1 MRNWS
6 AQVAFTT
13 FVGLALANVSDAAP
27 WSDQP
32 AKLIVPFG
40 AGGNT
45 DLVARI
51 AAQQLSARLGQ
62 RFIVENKLGAAGAI
76 AAEFVAKAPPNGET
90 FFLGTTPQI
99 SILPLIS
106 KINYD
111 AQKDFDPVG
120 NIANNPFV
128 LGIHPSIPAKNLA
141 EFIAY
146 AKARPGQLNYG
157 SSGVGTT
164 GHLCAALL
172 LSRAGLTLT
181 HVPYKSGPQGVTDL
195 VAGQIQMYFG
205 TATDIVPHM
214 RTGKLTVLGV
224 SSEKRLGDLPDV
236 PSIAETY
243 PGFNLYSFN
252 GVFAPTGTPR
262 NIIEHIAREITAM
275 VKDPEVIGQV
285 RKIGLE
291 PSGVV
296 LGEFADAIKKET
308 PFWAEAVKS
317 AGIKAQ

>member
-1 MRNWS
+1 MWPTKTFIS
-6 AQVAFTT
+6 AVVVLATTSVA
-13 FVGLALANVSDAAP
+13 GAAP

-32 AKLIVPFG
+32 VKLIVPFG

-51 AAQQLSARLGQ
+51 AAQRLTAHLGQ

-76 AAEFVAKAPPNGET
+76 AAEFVARAPPNGET
-90 FFLGTTPQI
+90 FFLGTTPQM

-111 AQKDFDPVG
+111 AQKDFDPIG

-172 LSRAGLTLT
+172 LARAGLTMT
-181 HVPYKSGPQGVTDL
+181 HVPYRSGPQGVSDL
-195 VAGQIQMYFG
+195 VAGQLQMYFG

-214 RTGKLTVLGV
+214 RSGKLTILGV
-224 SSEKRLGDLPDV
+224 SSKKRLSDIPDV

-243 PGFNLYSFN
+243 PNFNLYSFN
-252 GVFAPTGTPR
+252 GVFAPSATPR
-262 NIIEHIAREITAM
+262 NITERIAREIVAM
-275 VKDPEVIGQV
+275 GKDAEVVSQV

-291 PSGVV
+291 PSGMV

-317 AGIKAQ
+317 AGIQMQ